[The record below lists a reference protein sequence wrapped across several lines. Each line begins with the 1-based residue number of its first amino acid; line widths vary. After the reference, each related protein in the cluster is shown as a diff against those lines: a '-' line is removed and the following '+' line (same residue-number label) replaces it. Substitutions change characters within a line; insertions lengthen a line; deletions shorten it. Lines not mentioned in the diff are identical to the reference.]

1 METVARSMTSVSPR
15 LRRQA
20 VTIALLCC
28 CGGLVGIAAG
38 EESRPDYNRD
48 IRPILSN
55 YCYTCHGP
63 DEQKRQTELRLD
75 QQSSATRKLN
85 TGIVAVVA
93 GNSAESELYQ
103 RIISTDNTA
112 RMPPPDS
119 EKTLSAAQIKLIKDW
134 IDGGAVWQG
143 HWSFQAPQL
152 TAAPPVRQAD
162 AVVRNAIDHFVLDRL
177 DREGLRQSPQADR
190 ATLCRR
196 VTLDLTGL
204 PPTLEEVD
212 AFLADESAEAYE
224 KLVDRLLQSPHYGE
238 HQARAWLDMARY
250 GDTHGLFL
258 DNERSLWP
266 YRDWVIRAFNRNLP
280 FDQFTIE
287 QLAGDLLPAP
297 TRDQRIATGFNRCN
311 VTTNE
316 PGSIVEEARVRNAAD
331 RVETTAKV
339 WLGLTAQCAAC
350 HDHKFDPLSQAE
362 FYQLFAYFANGT
374 DKPLDDNALLPPPF
388 IQVPTPEESRRQEE
402 LRQQVASKELALRQ
416 QVSAFAYQEPAGTHD
431 LTTAS
436 GPEEIVWIDDALP
449 SGAVPQG
456 DEQAASWKW
465 ITKDAGPVFAGER
478 SNTRTAKGLGQH
490 YFTGA
495 KPGLKIAAHD
505 KLFAYVYLDP
515 ANPPRTVMLHV
526 IDASYSHRAYWG
538 ENLVTV
544 DQDNSPGRKL
554 MGPLPETGKWV
565 RLEVPVADVGLQP
578 GTELH
583 GWNFVQFDGTVYWDK
598 AGIVTTSKPLTH
610 FASQR
615 VWEAQEKA
623 REKSTLPA
631 DVLML
636 IKLEAAQ
643 RTAEQQQR
651 LRDYFI
657 EFAHSGSRE
666 RLEPF
671 KQEVARAKQA
681 YADHE
686 KQIASTMVME
696 ERPGAAAEV
705 FVLTR
710 GEYDK
715 PDKNRKVLPNVPAA
729 LPPLPAAAP
738 ANRLALAKWLCAPEH
753 PLTARVTVNRFWQQL
768 FGIGLVATSED
779 FGAQGE
785 WPSHPELLDWLALDF
800 VEHGW
805 DVKRTIKQMV
815 LSATYRQDSHVTPE
829 LARRDREN
837 RLLARGPRFRADA
850 EVVRD
855 ATLAVS
861 GLLSSQI
868 GGRSVRPYQPPGIWE
883 VVAHST
889 SNTSKY
895 QRGTG
900 EALFRRSLY
909 TFWKRTAPPPGL
921 MVFDAPTRDTCTAR
935 RPRTNT
941 PLQALALMNDEQYI
955 EAARKLAERI
965 LKEGGPSPELR
976 VAYGFHLVTA
986 RRPEPGEVTVL
997 LRVLERSR
1005 ERFQR
1010 DRTAAEQLLAVG
1022 ESPKNSQLDLLE
1034 HAAYTLVANLL
1045 LNLDETIT
1053 KE

>member
-1 METVARSMTSVSPR
+1 MRPVRITARFDLLLWILVSVGS
-15 LRRQA
+15 
-20 VTIALLCC
+20 
-28 CGGLVGIAAG
+28 GLAGIATAA
-38 EESRPDYNRD
+38 EPQPDYNRD

-75 QQSSATRKLN
+75 QQASATVKLN
-85 TGIVAVVA
+85 TGIVAIVP

-103 RIISTDNTA
+103 RIVSTDATA

-119 EKTLSAAQIKLIKDW
+119 GKTLTPQQIKLLKDW

-143 HWSFQAPQL
+143 HWSFQSPRRSAI
-152 TAAPPVRQAD
+152 PPLQQTG
-162 AVVRNAIDHFVLDRL
+162 AVVRNAIDHFVLERL
-177 DREGLRQSPQADR
+177 DREGLHQSSEADR

-204 PPTLEEVD
+204 PPTLEAMDV
-212 AFLADESAEAYE
+212 FLADESVEAYE
-224 KLVDRLLQSPHYGE
+224 KLIDRLLESPHYGE
-238 HQARAWLDMARY
+238 HLARTWLDMARY

-266 YRDWVIRAFNRNLP
+266 YRDWVIRAFNTNLP

-297 TRDQRIATGFNRCN
+297 TLDQRIATGFNRCN

-316 PGSIVEEARVRNAAD
+316 PGSIVEEARVRNASD

-388 IQVPTPEESRRQEE
+388 IQVPTLEEARRQSA
-402 LRQQVASKELALRQ
+402 LRQQLATQEQALRQ
-416 QVSAFAYQEPAGTHD
+416 QVSAFSYVEPTGT
-431 LTTAS
+431 
-436 GPEEIVWIDDALP
+436 PESTVPKSTEIVWIDDALP

-465 ITKDAGPVFAGER
+465 VSKPGSPVFSGER
-478 SNTRTAKGLGQH
+478 SSTRTAKGLGQH

-495 KPGLKIAAHD
+495 KPGLPIAEHD
-505 KLFAYVYLDP
+505 TLFAYVYLDP
-515 ANPPRTVMLHV
+515 ANPPRTIMLQA
-526 IDASYSHRAYWG
+526 IDASFAHRAYWG
-538 ENLVTV
+538 ENLVNI
-544 DQDNSPGRKL
+544 DQDNSPGRKPL
-554 MGPLPETGKWV
+554 GPLPETGKWV
-565 RLEVPVADVGLQP
+565 RLEVPAADIGLKP
-578 GTELH
+578 GTELN
-583 GWNFVQFDGTVYWDK
+583 GWNFVQFDGTVYWDQ
-598 AGIVTTSKPLTH
+598 AGVVTTGKPQTH

-615 VWEAQEKA
+615 VWEELEKA
-623 REKSTLPA
+623 REKSPLPA
-631 DVLML
+631 AVLAI
-636 IKLEAAQ
+636 IKLDPAQ
-643 RTAEQQQR
+643 RNGDQIQR

-666 RLEPF
+666 LIE
-671 KQEVARAKQA
+671 QAKQA
-681 YADHE
+681 VAVARKQYDDHE
-686 KQIASTMVME
+686 QQIGSTMVME
-696 ERPGAAAEV
+696 DRPGTANEV

-715 PDKNRKVLPNVPAA
+715 PDKNRRVLPNVPAA
-729 LPPLPAAAP
+729 LPALPADAP
-738 ANRLALAKWLCAPEH
+738 PNRLALARWLCAPEH
-753 PLTARVTVNRFWQQL
+753 PLTARVIVNRFWQQL
-768 FGIGLVATSED
+768 FGIGIVGTSED

-800 VEHGW
+800 IEHGW
-805 DVKRTIKQMV
+805 DVKRTMKQIV

-829 LARRDREN
+829 LARLDREN
-837 RLLARGPRFRADA
+837 RLLARGPRFRVDA

-855 ATLAVS
+855 ATLAAS
-861 GLLSSQI
+861 GLLFAQI

-883 VVAHST
+883 VVAHTT

-965 LKEGGPSPELR
+965 LREGGTSPESRLI
-976 VAYGFHLVTA
+976 YGFRLVTA
-986 RRPEPGEVTVL
+986 RRPEAAEQAVL
-997 LRVLERSR
+997 ARVLERSR
-1005 ERFQR
+1005 ERFHR
-1010 DRTAAEQLLAVG
+1010 DPSAAEKLLATG
-1022 ESPKNSQLDLLE
+1022 ESPRPAQLEPIE
-1034 HAAYTLVANLL
+1034 HAAYTLLANLL
-1045 LNLDETIT
+1045 LNLDEAIT

>member
-1 METVARSMTSVSPR
+1 M
-15 LRRQA
+15 
-20 VTIALLCC
+20 
-28 CGGLVGIAAG
+28 
-38 EESRPDYNRD
+38 PDYNRD

-63 DEQKRQTELRLD
+63 DEKKRQTELRLD
-75 QQSSATRKLN
+75 RQESSTVKLN
-85 TGIVAVVA
+85 TGIIAVIP
-93 GNSAESELYQ
+93 GNSAESELFQ
-103 RIISTDNTA
+103 RIISTDATE

-119 EKTLSAAQIKLIKDW
+119 GKTLSPEQIKLLKDW

-143 HWSFQAPQL
+143 HWSFQPPRRAEV
-152 TAAPPVRQAD
+152 PPVCQAG
-162 AVVRNAIDHFVLDRL
+162 AVVRNAIDHFVLQRL
-177 DREGLRQSPQADR
+177 DREGLRQSPEADR

-204 PPTLEEVD
+204 PPTLESVD
-212 AFLADESAEAYE
+212 AFLADNSPDAYE
-224 KLVDRLLQSPHYGE
+224 KLVDRLLESPHYGE
-238 HQARAWLDMARY
+238 HLARSWLDMARY

-266 YRDWVIRAFNRNLP
+266 YRDWVIRAFNTNLP

-287 QLAGDLLPAP
+287 QLAGDLLPSP
-297 TRDQRIATGFNRCN
+297 TLDQRIATGFNRCN

-388 IQVPTPEESRRQEE
+388 IQVPTVEEARRKAE
-402 LRQQVASKELALRQ
+402 LSQLVVAKELALRQ
-416 QVSAFAYQEPAGTHD
+416 AVATYNYVEPTGSPESIAPK
-431 LTTAS
+431 
-436 GPEEIVWIDDALP
+436 PEEIVWIDDALP
-449 SGAVPQG
+449 SGAMPQG
-456 DEQAASWKW
+456 DEQAESWKW
-465 ITKDAGPVFAGER
+465 VSKPGFPVFSGER
-478 SNTRTAKGLGQH
+478 SNTRTSKGLGQH

-495 KPGLKIAAHD
+495 KPGLKIAEKD
-505 KLFAYVYLDP
+505 TLFAYVYLDP
-515 ANPPRTVMLHV
+515 ANPPRTIMLQA

-538 ENLVTV
+538 ENLVNI
-544 DQDNSPGRKL
+544 DQDNTPGRKP

-565 RLEVPVADVGLQP
+565 RLEVPAAAIGLQA
-578 GTELH
+578 GTELN
-583 GWNFVQFDGTVYWDK
+583 GWNFVQFEGTVYWDK
-598 AGIVTTSKPLTH
+598 AGIVTTGKPPTH
-610 FASQR
+610 FASQK
-615 VWEAQEKA
+615 VWEELEKA

-631 DVLML
+631 DVLAI
-636 IKLEAAQ
+636 IKTEPAQ
-643 RTAEQQQR
+643 RTAQQLQR
-651 LRDYFI
+651 LREYFV
-657 EFAHSGSRE
+657 EFAHTGSQAIV
-666 RLEPF
+666 EPLH
-671 KQEVARAKQA
+671 QELAVVKKS
-681 YADHE
+681 YEEHD
-686 KQIASTMVME
+686 KLIGSTMVME
-696 ERPGAAAEV
+696 DRPGAANEV

-729 LPPLPAAAP
+729 LPPLPKDAP
-738 ANRLALAKWLCAPEH
+738 PNRLALARWLCAPEH

-768 FGIGLVATSED
+768 FGIGLVGTSED

-800 VEHGW
+800 IEHGW
-805 DVKRTIKQMV
+805 DIKRTLKQIV
-815 LSATYRQDSHVTPE
+815 LSATYRQDSHVAAD

-837 RLLARGPRFRADA
+837 RWLARGPRFRADA

-855 ATLAVS
+855 ATLAAS
-861 GLLSSQI
+861 GLLSLQI
-868 GGRSVRPYQPPGIWE
+868 GGRSVRPYQPAGIWE
-883 VVAHST
+883 VVAHSS

-965 LKEGGPSPELR
+965 LREGGSEQGARLI
-976 VAYGFHLVTA
+976 YGFRLVTT
-986 RRPEPGEVTVL
+986 RRPETAEVAVL
-997 LRVLERSR
+997 TRVLDRSR

-1010 DRTAAEQLLAVG
+1010 DQPAAEKLLAAG
-1022 ESPKNSQLDLLE
+1022 ESPRNAQLNQAEL
-1034 HAAYTLVANLL
+1034 AAYTILANLL
-1045 LNLDETIT
+1045 LNLDEAIT